1 MLNILAHQR
10 VIETFIPEV
19 YSSEE
24 ELFDSNGKYLEEVQ
38 KYYDKYCKYYKK
50 LLEKDQYELWILDFD
65 LEFELDPDTKKP
77 LISYEFLSKH
87 GELQTFSW
95 SLENLLNY
103 MIWGINTDRINTQSM
118 LVLTKNKE
126 LC

>member
-1 MLNILAHQR
+1 MYIRLAHQR
-10 VIETFIPEV
+10 VIETFIPKV

-38 KYYDKYCKYYKK
+38 RYYDKYCKYYKK
-50 LLEKDQYELWILDFD
+50 LLEKDRYELWILDFD

-77 LISYEFLSKH
+77 IIDYKFLSKH
-87 GELQTFSW
+87 GELQTRSNT
-95 SLENLLNY
+95 LENLLSY
-103 MIWGINTDRINTQSM
+103 MIWGINTDRINTNSM

>member
-1 MLNILAHQR
+1 MYTRLARQR

-38 KYYDKYCKYYKK
+38 RHYDKYYKYYKN

-77 LISYEFLSKH
+77 IIDYKFLSKH
-87 GELQTFSW
+87 GELQTRSNT
-95 SLENLLNY
+95 LENLLNY
-103 MIWGINTDRINTQSM
+103 IIWGINTDRINTES
-118 LVLTKNKE
+118 LLILIKNRE